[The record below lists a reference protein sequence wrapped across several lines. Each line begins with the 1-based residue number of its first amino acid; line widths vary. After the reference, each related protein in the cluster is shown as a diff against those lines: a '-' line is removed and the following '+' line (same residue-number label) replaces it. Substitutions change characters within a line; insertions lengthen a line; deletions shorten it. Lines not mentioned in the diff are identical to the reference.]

1 MRNELCRQIMK
12 KYFGLRARTYSY
24 ITENNEENKKAKKCV
39 IKRNLKF
46 WNFIKCLKAAR
57 LERKIKHLEIKVKN
71 SVDCLKGYQKDFV
84 VKTYLEET
92 IKIIVESF
100 KAC

>member
-46 WNFIKCLKAAR
+46 
-57 LERKIKHLEIKVKN
+57 
-71 SVDCLKGYQKDFV
+71 
-84 VKTYLEET
+84 
-92 IKIIVESF
+92 
-100 KAC
+100 

>member
-1 MRNELCRQIMK
+1 MKNELCRQIMK

-46 WNFIKCLKAAR
+46 RSFIKCLKAAR
-57 LERKIKHLEIKVKN
+57 LQRKIKHLEIKIKN
-71 SVDCLKGYQKDFV
+71 SVECLKGYQKDFV
-84 VKTYLEET
+84 VKTYLAET